1 MRTRPALLLGILPA
15 ALLAAGPGTAMA
27 DGRGTIRLVGVVPQ
41 SCTLSVADRGVVLD
55 LAAGERTAVVATIEE
70 RCNAPGGYTVKVS
83 SRNGGL
89 LSSSEGG
96 SLPYTLAY
104 DDARAPQG
112 RGDLVAQR
120 AQPGWQTRDLAVT
133 AGRPGRVAAGSYS
146 DLVTVTIEAR

>member
-15 ALLAAGPGTAMA
+15 ALIAAGTGMA
-27 DGRGTIRLVGVVPQ
+27 ADDRGTIRLTGVVPQ
-41 SCTLSVADRGVVLD
+41 SCTLSVADRGIVLD

-70 RCNAPGGYTVKVS
+70 RCNAPAGYTVKVS

-104 DDARAPQG
+104 DGARAPQG
-112 RGDLVAQR
+112 RGGDLVAQR